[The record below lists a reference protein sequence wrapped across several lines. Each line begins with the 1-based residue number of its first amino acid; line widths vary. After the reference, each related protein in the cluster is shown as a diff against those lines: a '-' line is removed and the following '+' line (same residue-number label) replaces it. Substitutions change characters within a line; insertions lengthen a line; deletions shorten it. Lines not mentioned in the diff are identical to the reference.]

1 MAITSGIA
9 ISFRSQ
15 IMLGEHDLDTDSI
28 KLALYTNAASLSDGT
43 TTYTT
48 SNEVVG
54 TGYSAGGVVLT
65 GIDVTTDSSVAVVS
79 ITDAVVTA
87 STITARGAL
96 IYNSSKSD
104 KAIAVFDFGADKSST
119 AGDFTIQFPAAAA
132 ATATEGMLPPPT
144 ERASP
149 CSPGWCSPGAPRTRS
164 PVRSSLTSLPRPP
177 SNSSRCPRGSNCNYR
192 W

>member
-1 MAITSGIA
+1 MAITSGIT
-9 ISFRSQ
+9 ISFRRE
-15 IMLGEHDLDTDSI
+15 ILLGEHDLDTNSL

-43 TTYTT
+43 TVYTT

-96 IYNSSKSD
+96 IYNSSQAN
-104 KAIAVFDFGADKSST
+104 KAIAVFDFGSDKSSSN
-119 AGDFTIQFPAAAA
+119 GDFTVQFPAAAA
-132 ATATEGMLPPPT
+132 ATAII
-144 ERASP
+144 RIK
-149 CSPGWCSPGAPRTRS
+149 
-164 PVRSSLTSLPRPP
+164 SS
-177 SNSSRCPRGSNCNYR
+177 
-192 W
+192 

>member
-1 MAITSGIA
+1 MAITSGIS

-15 IMLGEHDLDTDSI
+15 ILLGEHDLDTDSL

-43 TTYTT
+43 TVYTT

-132 ATATEGMLPPPT
+132 ATAII
-144 ERASP
+144 RIK
-149 CSPGWCSPGAPRTRS
+149 
-164 PVRSSLTSLPRPP
+164 SS
-177 SNSSRCPRGSNCNYR
+177 
-192 W
+192 

>member
-1 MAITSGIA
+1 MAITSGIT
-9 ISFRSQ
+9 ISFRKE
-15 IMLGEHDLDTDSI
+15 ILLGEHDLDTNSL

-43 TTYTT
+43 TVYTT

-96 IYNSSKSD
+96 IYNSSQAN
-104 KAIAVFDFGADKSST
+104 KAIAVFDFGSDKSSSN
-119 AGDFTIQFPAAAA
+119 GDFTVQFPTAAA
-132 ATATEGMLPPPT
+132 ATAII
-144 ERASP
+144 RIK
-149 CSPGWCSPGAPRTRS
+149 
-164 PVRSSLTSLPRPP
+164 SS
-177 SNSSRCPRGSNCNYR
+177 
-192 W
+192 

>member
-1 MAITSGIA
+1 MAITSGIS

-28 KLALYTNAASLSDGT
+28 KLALYSSSASLSDGT
-43 TTYTT
+43 TVYTT

-87 STITARGAL
+87 STITAASELDDSR
-96 IYNSSKSD
+96 IVSRDSR
-104 KAIAVFDFGADKSST
+104 V
-119 AGDFTIQFPAAAA
+119 PAA
-132 ATATEGMLPPPT
+132 
-144 ERASP
+144 
-149 CSPGWCSPGAPRTRS
+149 
-164 PVRSSLTSLPRPP
+164 VYVPRPT
-177 SNSSRCPRGSNCNYR
+177 SHSSAD
-192 W
+192 WLTMA

>member
-1 MAITSGIA
+1 MAITSGIT
-9 ISFRSQ
+9 ISFRRE
-15 IMLGEHDLDTDSI
+15 ILLGEHDLDTNSL

-43 TTYTT
+43 TVYTT

-96 IYNSSKSD
+96 IYNSSQAN
-104 KAIAVFDFGADKSST
+104 KAIAVFDFGSDKSSSN
-119 AGDFTIQFPAAAA
+119 GDFTIQFPAAAA
-132 ATATEGMLPPPT
+132 ATAII
-144 ERASP
+144 RIK
-149 CSPGWCSPGAPRTRS
+149 
-164 PVRSSLTSLPRPP
+164 SS
-177 SNSSRCPRGSNCNYR
+177 
-192 W
+192 

>member
-28 KLALYTNAASLSDGT
+28 KLALYSSSASLSDGT
-43 TTYTT
+43 TVYTT

-96 IYNSSKSD
+96 IYNASQAN

-132 ATATEGMLPPPT
+132 ATAII
-144 ERASP
+144 RIK
-149 CSPGWCSPGAPRTRS
+149 
-164 PVRSSLTSLPRPP
+164 SS
-177 SNSSRCPRGSNCNYR
+177 
-192 W
+192 

>member
-1 MAITSGIA
+1 MAITSGIT
-9 ISFRSQ
+9 ISFRRE
-15 IMLGEHDLDTDSI
+15 ILLGEHDLDTNSL

-43 TTYTT
+43 TVYTT

-96 IYNSSKSD
+96 IYNSSQAN
-104 KAIAVFDFGADKSST
+104 KAIAVFDFGSDKSSSN
-119 AGDFTIQFPAAAA
+119 GDFTVQFPTAAA
-132 ATATEGMLPPPT
+132 ATAII
-144 ERASP
+144 RIK
-149 CSPGWCSPGAPRTRS
+149 
-164 PVRSSLTSLPRPP
+164 SS
-177 SNSSRCPRGSNCNYR
+177 
-192 W
+192 

>member
-1 MAITSGIA
+1 MAITSGIS

-28 KLALYTNAASLSDGT
+28 KLALYSSSASLSDGT
-43 TTYTT
+43 TVYTT

-79 ITDAVVTA
+79 ITDAVISA

-96 IYNSSKSD
+96 IYNASQAD

-132 ATATEGMLPPPT
+132 ATAII
-144 ERASP
+144 RIK
-149 CSPGWCSPGAPRTRS
+149 
-164 PVRSSLTSLPRPP
+164 SS
-177 SNSSRCPRGSNCNYR
+177 
-192 W
+192 

>member
-1 MAITSGIA
+1 MAITSGIS

-43 TTYTT
+43 TIYTT

-79 ITDAVVTA
+79 ITDAVISA

-96 IYNSSKSD
+96 IYNASQSN

-132 ATATEGMLPPPT
+132 ATAII
-144 ERASP
+144 RIK
-149 CSPGWCSPGAPRTRS
+149 
-164 PVRSSLTSLPRPP
+164 SS
-177 SNSSRCPRGSNCNYR
+177 
-192 W
+192 